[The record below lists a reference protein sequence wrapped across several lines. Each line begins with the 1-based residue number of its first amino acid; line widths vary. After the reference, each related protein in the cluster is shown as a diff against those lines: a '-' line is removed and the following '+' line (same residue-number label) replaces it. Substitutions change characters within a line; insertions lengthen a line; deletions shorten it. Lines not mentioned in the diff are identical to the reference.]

1 MRINTCE
8 SENVNYLTHRDI
20 MIALGMKTIESNAG
34 MLHWPLN
41 ATAQSIYN
49 KIMRS
54 RLQRAYLITIKESCI
69 EGVVRY

>member
-1 MRINTCE
+1 
-8 SENVNYLTHRDI
+8 
-20 MIALGMKTIESNAG
+20 MIALGIKTIESNAR
-34 MLHWPLN
+34 MLHRPLN

-54 RLQRAYLITIKESCI
+54 RSQRAYLITIKESCI